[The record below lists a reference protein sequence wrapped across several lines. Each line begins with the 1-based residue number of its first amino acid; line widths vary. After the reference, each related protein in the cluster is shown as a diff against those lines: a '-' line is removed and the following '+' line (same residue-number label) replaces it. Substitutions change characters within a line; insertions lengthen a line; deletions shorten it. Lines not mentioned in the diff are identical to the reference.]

1 MGLCACTRVRGHR
14 ITAVCAHTCVNTI
27 IDVCMDTISQ
37 LCVHTYVWT
46 PYHSCVWTLS
56 QLCVDT
62 ASQLCVH
69 AGVHI
74 QQGSLPPGVYASDA
88 GSWSCPVGS
97 SGRPSPGLL
106 SPLLDASE
114 PRLTR
119 VE

>member
-1 MGLCACTRVRGHR
+1 MGLCVCTPVRGHR
-14 ITAVCAHTCVNTI
+14 IPALCAHG
-27 IDVCMDTISQ
+27 
-37 LCVHTYVWT
+37 
-46 PYHSCVWTLS
+46 
-56 QLCVDT
+56 CVD
-62 ASQLCVH
+62 AVSQLCVH

-74 QQGSLPPGVYASDA
+74 QQGSLPPGAYASDA

-106 SPLLDASE
+106 SPLPDASE